1 MDAYLEIAQHYWQEW
16 DAAVEPLVFKG
27 IEKVFGEDIRKYPS
41 KALRQQPHWIQS
53 PTVVVTSSL
62 VYTVFVVLAKLFV
75 KQKPKGQKDPAL
87 LKLLVLIHNVFLVV
101 LSAYMSGGIVY
112 QIYKNN
118 YKIWG
123 QAYNEKET
131 ELAQLIL
138 IFTLSKLYEYLDT
151 VIMVLKRNMYQ
162 VTFLHCYHHVSVSFF
177 WWMAYYIMP
186 GGEGWLGAAL
196 NSFVHVV
203 MYSYYFLASI
213 SSSNPDFRK
222 KYLWWGKYLTT
233 FQILQ
238 FVENGAHC
246 IWMLVKE
253 TYSPVM
259 AKFGVYYMIT
269 LLTLFGNFY
278 VQKYLSGGSSK
289 KKKKTG

>member
-1 MDAYLEIAQHYWQEW
+1 MSIVMLTEAWKKW
-16 DAAVEPLVFKG
+16 DDIVEPFVFDC
-27 IEKVFGEDIRKYPS
+27 IEKVFGEDIREYPS
-41 KALRQQPHWIQS
+41 YALRQQPKVIQS
-53 PTVVVTSSL
+53 PTLVVTMSL
-62 VYTVFVVLAKLFV
+62 VYTTFVCFSKLLV
-75 KQKPKGQKDPAL
+75 KQKKKGSSDPAYLKNLINFHNLFLIL
-87 LKLLVLIHNVFLVV
+87 L
-101 LSAYMSGGIVY
+101 SGYMSSGIVY
-112 QIYKNN
+112 HTLYKSG
-118 YKIWG
+118 YKVWG

-203 MYSYYFLASI
+203 MYSYYLLASL
-213 SSSNPDFRK
+213 SSNNPNFRK

-233 FQILQ
+233 FQMLQ
-238 FVENGAHC
+238 FVENGLHC
-246 IWMLVKE
+246 MYMLYFK
-253 TYSPVM
+253 TYSEVM
-259 AKFGVYYMIT
+259 AKFGVYYMVT
-269 LLTLFGNFY
+269 LLALFGNFY
-278 VQKYLSGGSSK
+278 IQKYIAGGSK
-289 KKKKTG
+289 KKTT